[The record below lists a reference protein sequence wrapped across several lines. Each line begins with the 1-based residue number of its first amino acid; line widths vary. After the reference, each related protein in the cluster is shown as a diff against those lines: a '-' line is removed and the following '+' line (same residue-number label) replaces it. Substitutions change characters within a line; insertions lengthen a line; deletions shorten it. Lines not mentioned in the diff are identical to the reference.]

1 MLFFTPFEKTIIKTR
16 LKTTL
21 AWIFLCLIYGY
32 FFTVHWFF
40 GFVFLLT
47 IPLPIYLFF
56 YKENLYYPSQSYFQI
71 YFFNHSKEERL
82 LFSEEIELLG
92 KYLFLG
98 EMICLDDYMVLRKFG
113 VVLSYHQIKHIF
125 HEKGAV
131 GRDSTVK
138 DFYYL
143 VTVVTKD
150 NKKYRFKIWNT
161 DEPFV
166 GTESKFSQIISFV
179 LMCQNKI

>member
-21 AWIFLCLIYGY
+21 AWILLSLIYGY

-56 YKENLYYPSQSYFQI
+56 YKENLYYPSQSYFRI
-71 YFFNHSKEERL
+71 YFLNHSKEERL
-82 LFSEEIELLG
+82 FFSQETELLG

-98 EMICLDDYMVLRKFG
+98 EMICLDDYVVLRKFG
-113 VVLSYHQIKHIF
+113 VDWGNAPK
-125 HEKGAV
+125 
-131 GRDSTVK
+131 
-138 DFYYL
+138 
-143 VTVVTKD
+143 
-150 NKKYRFKIWNT
+150 
-161 DEPFV
+161 
-166 GTESKFSQIISFV
+166 
-179 LMCQNKI
+179 

>member
-56 YKENLYYPSQSYFQI
+56 YKENLYYPSQSYFRI
-71 YFFNHSKEERL
+71 YFLNHSKEERL
-82 LFSEEIELLG
+82 FFSQETELLG

-98 EMICLDDYMVLRKFG
+98 EMICLDDYVVLRKFG

-125 HEKGAV
+125 YEKCDNFCKETAFRGTDICIISQIDLIYHSV
-131 GRDSTVK
+131 VSIW
-138 DFYYL
+138 YL
-143 VTVVTKD
+143 
-150 NKKYRFKIWNT
+150 
-161 DEPFV
+161 PFP
-166 GTESKFSQIISFV
+166 KFS
-179 LMCQNKI
+179 